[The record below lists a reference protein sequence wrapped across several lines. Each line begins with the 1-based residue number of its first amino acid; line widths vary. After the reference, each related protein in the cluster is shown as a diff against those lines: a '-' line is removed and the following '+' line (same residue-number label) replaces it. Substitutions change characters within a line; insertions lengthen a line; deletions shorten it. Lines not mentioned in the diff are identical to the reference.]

1 MLVDQ
6 GKSQGPVFA
15 EGRLAGERPRILG
28 PATGAILAN
37 GTAGNDRTFDRE
49 LAISRSRR
57 PVVVVLSD
65 GTRHKGMIDGF
76 RPEKTSLRLQEVDH
90 GGSMIEIHDID
101 MFDVQAVFFVRSLSL
116 FRTYR
121 LDEQVAPAAASP
133 HKVQGTR
140 LRVQFV
146 WGEILDGVAYGSL
159 KGRTGFFLFPSG
171 SLGRASNIERVYV
184 SRRAVTKIERLD
196 VEGSRRAAGD

>member
-1 MLVDQ
+1 M
-6 GKSQGPVFA
+6 
-15 EGRLAGERPRILG
+15 
-28 PATGAILAN
+28 
-37 GTAGNDRTFDRE
+37 
-49 LAISRSRR
+49 
-57 PVVVVLSD
+57 VVLSD

-76 RPEKTSLRLQEVDH
+76 RPDRTSLRLQEVDH

-116 FRTYR
+116 FRSYR
-121 LDEQVAPAAASP
+121 LDEEVAPAAPSP
-133 HKVQGTR
+133 HDASGTR

-146 WGEILDGVAYGSL
+146 WGEVLDGVTYGPV
-159 KGRTGFFLFPSG
+159 KGRTGFFLYPSG

>member
-1 MLVDQ
+1 M
-6 GKSQGPVFA
+6 
-15 EGRLAGERPRILG
+15 
-28 PATGAILAN
+28 
-37 GTAGNDRTFDRE
+37 
-49 LAISRSRR
+49 
-57 PVVVVLSD
+57 VVLSD

-76 RPEKTSLRLQEVDH
+76 RPERTSLRLQEVDH

-121 LDEQVAPAAASP
+121 LDEQVAPAAAPP
-133 HKVQGTR
+133 HEGRGTR

-146 WGEILDGVAYGSL
+146 WGEILDGVTYGSL
-159 KGRTGFFLFPSG
+159 KGRAGFFLYPSG